1 MSDNPIPV
9 KVRPMERIKQV
20 PEIVYERVEP
30 YIPKTSGEGKGV
42 MYATIGLG
50 VAAAIGLVGYGV
62 YRAIPSASQCT
73 SSTPCGKQMSVCDKE
88 LTSIGNQITTLT
100 DQFIAEDVANNV
112 AYPTTEQQKTLSG
125 LYQQQ
130 NTIIQT
136 CVASV
141 SSTYHLDFIS
151 AGISDLFYAGAL
163 AITLIAG
170 AKAYSYI
177 KNRGYFKPPKKGN
190 GGFSAPAT
198 FWSAFQMGYIDYL
211 KSIGKIPA
219 TWDSN
224 GSDSVNTITTQ
235 TNSEV
240 QTYVSEMTSLDLITS
255 AEAALITASAI
266 EIVAENSVLVLAV
279 LA

>member
-1 MSDNPIPV
+1 MSDKPIPV

-20 PEIVYERVEP
+20 PEIVYEKAEP

-50 VAAAIGLVGYGV
+50 VATAIGLVGYGV
-62 YRAIPSASQCT
+62 YQNVGGGGCAAGT
-73 SSTPCGKQMSVCDKE
+73 SCGNQMAVCDKE

-112 AYPTTEQQKTLSG
+112 AYPTAEQQKTLSG

-130 NTIIQT
+130 NAVMQN
-136 CVASV
+136 CVSSV

-219 TWDSN
+219 SWDSN
-224 GSDSVNTITTQ
+224 GKQSVSTMASIT
-235 TNSEV
+235 NAEV
-240 QTYVSEMTSLDLITS
+240 QTYTTEMTSLNLITS
-255 AEAALITASAI
+255 AEAALITASAA